1 MIQVC
6 SLPHIRHQDVGMN
19 VASVSVTSQ
28 IQEFQVQTTVV
39 LIMETSLAIIASLN
53 QMLRNVSYV

>member
-1 MIQVC
+1 
-6 SLPHIRHQDVGMN
+6 MN

-39 LIMETSLAIIASLN
+39 LIMETSLAIIAALN

>member
-1 MIQVC
+1 
-6 SLPHIRHQDVGMN
+6 MN